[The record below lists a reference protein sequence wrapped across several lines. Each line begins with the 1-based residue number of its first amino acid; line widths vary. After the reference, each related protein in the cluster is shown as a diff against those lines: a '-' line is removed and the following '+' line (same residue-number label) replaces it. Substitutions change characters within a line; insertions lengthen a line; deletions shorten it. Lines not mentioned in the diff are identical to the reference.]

1 MSYKV
6 LLQKNKEKPNILV
19 EKWTKDMSREFLVG
33 KIQMLAL
40 SFSECFWRTCSA
52 LGPGK
57 DCPHHE

>member
-1 MSYKV
+1 MSYKA

-33 KIQMLAL
+33 KLQMLAL
-40 SFSECFWRTCSA
+40 SFSECSCGTYSA

-57 DCPHHE
+57 DGPRHE